1 MSYNMRALIG
11 RLNPTARSVMEG
23 ATGLCVSRTHY
34 SVEFHHYLA
43 KLVEADNTDATRI
56 FRHYGVDTSKFAR
69 EIQVALDKMKRG
81 NTGGPALSETIME
94 LLKEAWAIGSLDY
107 GAREIRTGFT
117 VLALAQHEDL
127 AQRVKSISKE
137 FAKIDA
143 DLLKKNFSDIV
154 HSSPEEVEAASQ
166 DFDPAAQGTGGGTG
180 KPGGKTPNLDQFT

>member
-1 MSYNMRALIG
+1 
-11 RLNPTARSVMEG
+11 MEG

-56 FRHYGVDTSKFAR
+56 FRHYGVDTSKLTR
-69 EIQVALDKMKRG
+69 ELQVALDKMKRG

-94 LLKEAWAIGSLDY
+94 LLKEAWSIGSLDY

-127 AQRVKSISKE
+127 VAASEVDQQGIREDRSGPAEEELRRHRSL
-137 FAKIDA
+137 FAGRSGGRDA
-143 DLLKKNFSDIV
+143 GLRRRLAKPAEPAVRSRAARRRTST
-154 HSSPEEVEAASQ
+154 SSPSI
-166 DFDPAAQGTGGGTG
+166 
-180 KPGGKTPNLDQFT
+180 

>member
-11 RLNPTARSVMEG
+11 RLNPTARGVMEG

-43 KLVEADNTDATRI
+43 KLVESDNTDATRI
-56 FRHYGVDTSKFAR
+56 FRHYGVDTSKLTR
-69 EIQVALDKMKRG
+69 ELQIAPDKMKRG
-81 NTGGPALSETIME
+81 NTGGPPLSETIMD
-94 LLKEAWAIGSLDY
+94 LLKEAWSIGSLDY

-127 AQRVKSISKE
+127 APRVKGISKE

-143 DLLKKNFSDIV
+143 NLLKKDFADIC
-154 HSSPEEVEAASQ
+154 HASPEEVEAATQ
-166 DFDPAAQGTGGGTG
+166 DAATGGDGTA
-180 KPGGKTPNLDQFT
+180 TP